1 MCMIKKENPKL
12 TVLKDLLKKP
22 QFFCPFYKREDR
34 DKRARILKRIEEC
47 N

>member
-22 QFFCPFYKREDR
+22 QFFVPFIKKKTETREQ
-34 DKRARILKRIEEC
+34 ES
-47 N
+47 